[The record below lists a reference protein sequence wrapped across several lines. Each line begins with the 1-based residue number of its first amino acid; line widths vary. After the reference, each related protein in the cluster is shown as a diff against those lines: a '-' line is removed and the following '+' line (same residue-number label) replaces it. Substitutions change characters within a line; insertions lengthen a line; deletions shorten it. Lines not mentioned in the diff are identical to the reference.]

1 MYRIEEIL
9 KSKNISKSEF
19 ARLLGIQKQG
29 VQSLLKGNPTK
40 ARLEEMAKVLGVP
53 TWQLFVSPA
62 EVSSS
67 SSGDSDFIALIK
79 SGKELYSS
87 SSIDETM
94 VLLDKIKQQAY

>member
-1 MYRIEEIL
+1 MRIKEVIKEKGLTINEL
-9 KSKNISKSEF
+9 AEKLEVSRQALGKQIKGKMLVETADKIAF
-19 ARLLGIQKQG
+19 A
-29 VQSLLKGNPTK
+29 
-40 ARLEEMAKVLGVP
+40 LGVP

-67 SSGDSDFIALIK
+67 SSCDSDFIALIK

-94 VLLDKIKQQAY
+94 VLLDKIKQQAD